1 MTAGRR
7 VILIAGPTA
16 SGKSAVA
23 LALAERLGGVV
34 INADSMQVYRDLRVL
49 SARPSAADE
58 ARAPHAL
65 YGFVDAAEAYST
77 AKWLEAVGVELDR
90 AAAASRVAIVTGGT
104 GLYFRGLEQGLAP
117 LPAIPD
123 EIRARWRARL
133 EARGPAALHAE
144 LERADP
150 PLARRLTP
158 GDGQRL
164 VRAHEVLEATG
175 RSLLA
180 WQVEAEAEA
189 GGLLGGSRVARFVL
203 SLDREALY
211 RRCDQRFD
219 RMIDEGAIAEVDALR
234 KRGLDPRLPAMKA
247 LGVPQLMAHL
257 EGGTSLE
264 EASATARMWTR
275 RYAKRQLTWFR
286 SNMISWNEVLAHDL
300 ERMLAHIFPILGDMR
315 LTTP

>member
-1 MTAGRR
+1 VTAGRR

-23 LALAERLGGVV
+23 IALAERLGGVV

-77 AKWLEAVGVELDR
+77 GKWLEAVATELDK

-117 LPAIPD
+117 MPAIPD
-123 EIRARWRARL
+123 DVRRRWRARL
-133 EARGPAALHAE
+133 EALGPAALHAD
-144 LERADP
+144 LERVDP
-150 PLARRLTP
+150 QLARRLTP
-158 GDGQRL
+158 GDSQRL
-164 VRAHEVLEATG
+164 VRAHEVMEATG

-180 WQVEAEAEA
+180 WQTEA
-189 GGLLGGSRVARFVL
+189 GGGGVLGDSRVVRFVL
-203 SLDREALY
+203 TLDREELY
-211 RRCDQRFD
+211 RRCDLRFD
-219 RMIDEGAIAEVDALR
+219 RMIEAGAIAEVDALR
-234 KRGLDPRLPAMKA
+234 RRRLDPRLPAMKA

-257 EGGTSLE
+257 EGEIDLE
-264 EASATARMWTR
+264 EAAATAKMWTR

-286 SNMISWNEVLAHDL
+286 GNMIAWNEVQTHDSERILAK
-300 ERMLAHIFPILGDMR
+300 IFPILDDRR